1 VTGSLVTTLGRRL
14 VLAGL
19 ALTALNVAVISFWYV
34 NWEGLRR
41 EKVDE
46 QVAAVASALSSGAD
60 GRLKL
65 TLPPRLER
73 LFSDY
78 PEAYA
83 LKVGAPDGRVLFERN
98 GGLIPL
104 APVAPEALASFD
116 GMTTSANTSKGRTL
130 AATRKVVVAGK
141 PYLVSYAAA
150 ADPAGLTVGVYLD
163 ELLGHVVLPL
173 VPFALL
179 LTLVNLWTA
188 RRSLSP
194 LVGAAASARRVGL
207 TKTVEPLPIAGL
219 PLEVR
224 TLVEATNEALERLK
238 EALDHERAFNAEAA
252 HALRTPLA
260 VLSARLAALPG
271 EALAPLRADVA
282 AMTRLANQML
292 ASAQAEALT
301 IGDDQSCDLAVIG
314 RELAA
319 QMAPLAIRQGRRLA
333 FEGDGPVMVRGD
345 ADALAH
351 AARNL
356 VENALRHAPMGSEV
370 TIAVDADGTL
380 GVMDHGPGIPDAQ
393 KGLALTRFWRASP
406 GDGQGSGLGLP
417 IADRIARAHG
427 GVLRIEDREGGGAR
441 VALVTPR
448 SAGNAQSAR
457 RRPLT
462 SPEEHQR
469 H

>member
-1 VTGSLVTTLGRRL
+1 VNGSLVATLGRRL
-14 VLAGL
+14 ALAGL
-19 ALTALNVAVISFWYV
+19 ALTAVNIAVISFWYV

-41 EKVDE
+41 EKVEE
-46 QVAAVASALSSGAD
+46 QVAAVAAALSSDAD

-65 TLPPRLER
+65 ALPPRLER
-73 LFSDY
+73 LFSDH

-83 LKVGAPDGRVLFERN
+83 LRVGALDGKALFERN
-98 GGLIPL
+98 AGLIPL
-104 APVAPEALASFD
+104 APVAPEALAALD
-116 GMTTSANTSKGRTL
+116 GMTTSANTSKGRTV
-130 AATRKVVVAGK
+130 AATRKVVIGGQ
-141 PYLVSYAAA
+141 PYLVAYAAA
-150 ADPAGLTVGVYLD
+150 ADPARLTVGVYLD
-163 ELLGHVVLPL
+163 ELLGHVLLPL

-188 RRSLSP
+188 RRSLAP
-194 LVGAAASARRVGL
+194 LVEAAASARRVGL
-207 TKTVEPLPIAGL
+207 TKAVEPLPVAGL

-224 TLVEATNEALERLK
+224 TLVEATNEALGRLK

-260 VLSARLAALPG
+260 ILSARLAALPG

-282 AMTRLANQML
+282 AMTRLTNQML

-301 IGDDQSCDLAVIG
+301 IGADQFCDLAAIG
-314 RELAA
+314 RDIAA

-356 VENALRHAPMGSEV
+356 VENAIRHAPVGSEV
-370 TIAVDADGTL
+370 TIAAGADGSL
-380 GVMDHGPGIPDAQ
+380 AVMDHGPGIPDAQ
-393 KGLALTRFWRASP
+393 KGLALARFWRATP

-427 GVLRIEDREGGGAR
+427 GRLLIEDREGGGTR
-441 VALVTPR
+441 VAFAAPR
-448 SAGNAQSAR
+448 LAD
-457 RRPLT
+457 PLK
-462 SPEEHQR
+462 R
-469 H
+469 